1 MKKRVVSLLV
11 VMTMAFL
18 GGCGNQEKTPESTQ
32 EQTEQEEAESEET
45 AREETQ
51 EETGGQ
57 KSSLLTGTFNVP
69 MEDIYVDTPNY
80 HQINQGFTEVF
91 IVPDVKYVTITAN
104 VNATTEDLHESGRCP
119 D

>member
-1 MKKRVVSLLV
+1 MKNRVVSLLV

-104 VNATTEDLHESGRCP
+104 VNATTEDLYESGRRP